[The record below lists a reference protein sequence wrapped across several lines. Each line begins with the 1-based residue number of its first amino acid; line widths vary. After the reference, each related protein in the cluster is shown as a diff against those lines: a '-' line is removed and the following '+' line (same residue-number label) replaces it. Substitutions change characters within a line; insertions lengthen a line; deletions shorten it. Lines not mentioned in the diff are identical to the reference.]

1 MSLQEEQKMPP
12 NIVLITADD
21 MNWDA
26 VGAYGCPVAGT
37 TPNIDQFATEGIR
50 FEYAHVA
57 IAVCQP
63 SRSAIM
69 TGRYPHRNGG
79 EGFFHLRQPNIPI
92 LPELLKNAGYQIGIL
107 GKVGHSTPYSD
118 LQWDMAYDMRE
129 LGMGRNPEIYYEYA
143 SEFIKESTN
152 AGKPFFLM
160 LNSHDPHRPFFGN
173 DRPEWYIEGDNP
185 PAVAPSR
192 TFSPDEVRSPGFL
205 ADLPEV
211 RLEIS
216 EYYSSVR
223 RCDDTI
229 GAMLQVLTETRAA
242 ANTLILFLSDNG
254 MAFPFA
260 KTNCYLNSTRTPWI
274 MRWPERIRS
283 GVVDS
288 AHMVSGIDIMP
299 TLLDAAGVDLPM
311 GMDGSSFLPVLQGQ
325 RQPELNR
332 VFTEFHQTA
341 GRRNYPMRCVQ
352 TKRFGYIFNPWSN
365 GERVF
370 RNESQAGRTMKAM
383 EEAAQTS
390 SRIADRVNLFLYRVP
405 EELYDFERDPDGL
418 NNLAGVQRY
427 SEELV
432 SLRSELENWMKRT
445 GDPALK
451 AFLSREHKER
461 LEDFM
466 RETALDLGGE

>member
-1 MSLQEEQKMPP
+1 MTKFTPSLGT
-12 NIVLITADD
+12 ISSVSL
-21 MNWDA
+21 
-26 VGAYGCPVAGT
+26 GA
-37 TPNIDQFATEGIR
+37 
-50 FEYAHVA
+50 
-57 IAVCQP
+57 
-63 SRSAIM
+63 
-69 TGRYPHRNGG
+69 
-79 EGFFHLRQPNIPI
+79 
-92 LPELLKNAGYQIGIL
+92 
-107 GKVGHSTPYSD
+107 
-118 LQWDMAYDMRE
+118 
-129 LGMGRNPEIYYEYA
+129 EYA
-143 SEFIKESTN
+143 STFVKESTN

-160 LNSHDPHRPFFGN
+160 FNSHDPHRPFFGN
-173 DRPEWYIEGDNP
+173 DRPEWYIAGDNP
-185 PAVAPSR
+185 PAVAPSC

-216 EYYSSVR
+216 EYYNSVR

-229 GAMLQVLTETRAA
+229 GTTLQVLAETGAEE
-242 ANTLILFLSDNG
+242 NTLILFLSDNG

-274 MRWPERIRS
+274 MRWPEQIKS

-299 TLLDAAGVDLPM
+299 TLLDAAGVDLPT

-325 RQPELNR
+325 RQPERNK

-365 GERVF
+365 GERIF

-383 EEAAQTS
+383 REAAQTS

-418 NNLAGVQRY
+418 NNLAGVQRTLRNW
-427 SEELV
+427 SVSAL
-432 SLRSELENWMKRT
+432 SLRT
-445 GDPALK
+445 G
-451 AFLSREHKER
+451 
-461 LEDFM
+461 
-466 RETALDLGGE
+466 